1 MKPTYV
7 ALACLS
13 LLGTG
18 AALAGDPGDSSSSD
32 HSQMM
37 KTCMEQQKAQNSG
50 ISKQDARKA
59 CREQLRMSKA
69 SGTPNQTTPTTTGEP
84 APQSGSE
91 TNPPTT
97 PPK

>member
-1 MKPTYV
+1 
-7 ALACLS
+7 LACLS

-18 AALAGDPGDSSSSD
+18 VALAGDPGDSSSSD

-69 SGTPNQTTPTTTGEP
+69 STAPNQATTPNQTTPTTTGDP

-91 TNPPTT
+91 TNPPTS